1 VYRVPHPVSVQTN
14 GIINCTLDVHTHELA
29 NLFYL
34 SSSTIPVVKEDFLNF
49 LDNEL
54 LGWAMS
60 FTSGNKEVDLVVD
73 FFYKKINTLI

>member
-1 VYRVPHPVSVQTN
+1 MYRVPHSESVQTN
-14 GIINCTLDVHTHELA
+14 GIINSTLDVHTHGLG

-60 FTSGNKEVDLVVD
+60 FISGNK
-73 FFYKKINTLI
+73 